1 MTDDN
6 SSNHWLEKPPDDN
19 AWRDLVRQIKLFWR
33 LLKDRR
39 VPIWIKAI
47 PALSL
52 VYLAAPVDLVPDI
65 FVGLGQLDDL
75 AVLALGFRLFVS
87 LAPPDIVREHMSDL
101 IAAAGRWK
109 IIDGE
114 AELGEDAVAPAAE
127 WMVIDGEAEPV
138 DDPQS

>member
-6 SSNHWLEKPPDDN
+6 SSNHWLEISPDDN
-19 AWRDLVRQIKLFWR
+19 AWQDLVRQIKLFWR

-52 VYLAAPVDLVPDI
+52 AYLAVPVDFVPDI
-65 FVGLGQLDDL
+65 LVGLGQLDDL

-87 LAPPDIVREHMSDL
+87 LAPPDIVREHLNDL
-101 IAAAGRWK
+101 IPAAGRWK
-109 IIDGE
+109 VIDGE
-114 AELGEDAVAPAAE
+114 AELGT
-127 WMVIDGEAEPV
+127 VIDGESEPV
-138 DDPQS
+138 DDPQF